1 MDRRRGNLTFSSFL
15 NGPLPMRLTH
25 LVATAAIAA
34 LLAGCT
40 ANEAMDTVD
49 VDLKKVSSK
58 VNYQLSGKIV
68 QKMQAMSMAKESP
81 IMLRIFKEEGVLEVW
96 KANASNRFEML
107 RQYKICAW
115 SGKLGPKV
123 KEGDRQAPE
132 GFYPIAPG
140 QMNPNSSYYLAINTG
155 FPNRFDQ
162 ANGRYGTNLM
172 IHGACSSSGCYS
184 MTDEQM
190 QEIFALAR
198 DAYKG
203 GQQAIQLQA
212 LPFRMT
218 AENMARHRNSPNID
232 FWNMLKPGYDQFEI
246 TKRPPEINI
255 CEKKYVF
262 NQQTDGKFSPT
273 GPCPAMSTP
282 AVMQGALA
290 AYNKKYNEDYA
301 KAMKKLDGMVWYE
314 PSEAERKAIVAKQ
327 RVGKELAYAP
337 TGTSLDAGKLM
348 KVADLEKQEARRAE
362 LEEAKKAIEIQKA
375 ELEKTTRNGKSVPV
389 PAENPLPRPVETASV
404 EQTARKS
411 FWGGLF
417 SKGSDDAQKLQPAA
431 AAPVDAA
438 QQSAAVATARPA
450 VGETPRKPAE
460 AAAQAAAATEAA
472 PVAEQAVTVQAPAG
486 KGFWGRLFSK
496 DSADA
501 RKPELVGAAS
511 ADIAIQQPAEQ
522 PATGAVQQQAAV
534 AATPAAVA
542 KTAQKPAE
550 AAAQAT
556 TATQGAPLA
565 EQVVAEQ
572 QPNNRPFWKL
582 WGN

>member
-1 MDRRRGNLTFSSFL
+1 
-15 NGPLPMRLTH
+15 MRLTH
-25 LVATAAIAA
+25 LVATAAIVA

-40 ANEAMDTVD
+40 ANEVVDTVD

-68 QKMQAMSMAKESP
+68 QKMQAMSMAKDSP
-81 IMLRIFKEEGVLEVW
+81 IMLRIFKEEGILEVW
-96 KANASNRFEML
+96 KANSSNRFEML

-132 GFYPIAPG
+132 GFYPISPG

-162 ANGRYGTNLM
+162 ANGRFGTNLM

-190 QEIFALAR
+190 QEIFSLSR

-273 GPCPAMSTP
+273 GQCPAMSTP
-282 AVMQGALA
+282 NVMQLALDS
-290 AYNKKYNEDYA
+290 YNRKYNEDYA
-301 KAMKKLDGMVWYE
+301 KATKKLDGMVWYE

-348 KVADLEKQEARRAE
+348 KVADLEKQEARRTE
-362 LEEAKKAIEIQKA
+362 LEDAKKAIEIQKA
-375 ELEKTTRNGKSVPV
+375 ELDKSTRNGKNVPV
-389 PAENPLPRPVETASV
+389 PAENPLPKPVQQAAV
-404 EQTARKS
+404 EQPGAVRKG
-411 FWGGLF
+411 FWSSLF
-417 SKGSDDAQKLQPAA
+417 SKGGADAQPLEP
-431 AAPVDAA
+431 
-438 QQSAAVATARPA
+438 AAVASVDTAQQQPA
-450 VGETPRKPAE
+450 DQKRAVQQPATIATTQPVASATAKKPAD

-472 PVAEQAVTVQAPAG
+472 PVV
-486 KGFWGRLFSK
+486 
-496 DSADA
+496 
-501 RKPELVGAAS
+501 
-511 ADIAIQQPAEQ
+511 
-522 PATGAVQQQAAV
+522 
-534 AATPAAVA
+534 
-542 KTAQKPAE
+542 
-550 AAAQAT
+550 
-556 TATQGAPLA
+556 

-572 QPNNRPFWKL
+572 QPKKRPFWKI